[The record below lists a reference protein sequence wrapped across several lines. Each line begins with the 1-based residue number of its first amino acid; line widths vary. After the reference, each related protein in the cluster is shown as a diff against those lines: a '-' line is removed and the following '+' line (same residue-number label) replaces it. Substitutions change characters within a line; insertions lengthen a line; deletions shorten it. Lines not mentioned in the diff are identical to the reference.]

1 MKQAVVSQHESP
13 YHSMRQVKMK
23 CPNDEGNWV
32 GVGGTQGLAMSR
44 IGGHGFTFETSTD
57 AACYIHVEVSLQTI
71 RVRKIESV
79 NFSKLCCLFGRRH
92 PFSQQNVERS
102 WLLTA
107 PRLNT

>member
-44 IGGHGFTFETSTD
+44 IGGHGFSFETNTD
-57 AACYIHVEVSLQTI
+57 AACYIRVEVSLTLST
-71 RVRKIESV
+71 RFEKAKSV
-79 NFSKLCCLFGRRH
+79 NFSKLC
-92 PFSQQNVERS
+92 
-102 WLLTA
+102 
-107 PRLNT
+107 